1 MGRSPL
7 WTPPG
12 RDVLYVDE
20 EIDTDYVN
28 LEDMLVVFCVDISGS
43 MSVTTEVT
51 LPLVYKLSHISTQY
65 ILCLLFLIN
74 SFCFSLLSLATLFF
88 LSLSL
93 CLNLS
98 LTQVSPGNS
107 MRSPTYI
114 SRLQVT
120 SNSIATLYEPSMS
133 CL

>member
-43 MSVTTEVT
+43 MSVTSEVT
-51 LPLVYKLSHISTQY
+51 LPLAYKFSPTSLQCVI
-65 ILCLLFLIN
+65 CLLFL
-74 SFCFSLLSLATLFF
+74 
-88 LSLSL
+88 
-93 CLNLS
+93 
-98 LTQVSPGNS
+98 GN
-107 MRSPTYI
+107 
-114 SRLQVT
+114 
-120 SNSIATLYEPSMS
+120 
-133 CL
+133 

>member
-43 MSVTTEVT
+43 MSVTSEVT
-51 LPLVYKLSHISTQY
+51 LPLAYKLSLMLIRCL
-65 ILCLLFLIN
+65 LCLLFL
-74 SFCFSLLSLATLFF
+74 
-88 LSLSL
+88 
-93 CLNLS
+93 
-98 LTQVSPGNS
+98 GN
-107 MRSPTYI
+107 
-114 SRLQVT
+114 
-120 SNSIATLYEPSMS
+120 
-133 CL
+133 

>member
-28 LEDMLVVFCVDISGS
+28 LEDILVVFCVDISGS
-43 MSVTTEVT
+43 MSVTSEVT
-51 LPLVYKLSHISTQY
+51 LPLVFKLSIQC
-65 ILCLLFLIN
+65 ILFLLFLGNI
-74 SFCFSLLSLATLFF
+74 F

-93 CLNLS
+93 CLNLL

-107 MRSPTYI
+107 MRSPTYV

-120 SNSIATLYEPSMS
+120 
-133 CL
+133 